1 MAEAAHKIIVM
12 YAGQV
17 VETGDAKDIFRAP
30 RHPYTR
36 RCCALPEFARD
47 KARLASLPG
56 VVPGNMTVPTAA
68 CLIRAAPM
76 PRINA
81 VAKSRRSRI

>member
-1 MAEAAHKIIVM
+1 M

-30 RHPYTR
+30 RHPTQ
-36 RCCALPEFARD
+36 ALLRAAGIRPD

>member
-17 VETGDAKDIFRAP
+17 VETGDAHDIFRAP
-30 RHPYTR
+30 RHPYTQALLR
-36 RCCALPEFARD
+36 ALPEFAQD
-47 KARLASLPG
+47 KARLASLS
-56 VVPGNMTVPTAA
+56 VWCQGNMTVRTVV

-76 PRINA
+76 RRTN
-81 VAKSRRSRI
+81 VALKSLT